1 MAPQKNEGLGPADGP
16 LSKGLAAETRV
27 PSSDLQH
34 LVKGGCSA
42 LGGLPGSLEAAVTSL
57 SVNSQWALGYLR
69 YDFGVSTE
77 FLLSLHAHIK
87 CQCLGWQR
95 GT

>member
-1 MAPQKNEGLGPADGP
+1 MV
-16 LSKGLAAETRV
+16 LSKGFAAETRV

-57 SVNSQWALGYLR
+57 SVSSQWALGYLR

-87 CQCLGWQR
+87 RHSVWCGKEAHKKVLNNALLA
-95 GT
+95 